1 MLPVLCEAQ
10 EGGMSRVQI
19 TAFAA
24 VLAAIAFTWLANV
37 AASVGDS
44 LTSQL
49 ARKQANPPPVRT
61 RVITSILDP
70 DPTIVGAIPKRADGL
85 RP

>member
-1 MLPVLCEAQ
+1 
-10 EGGMSRVQI
+10 MSRVQI

-24 VLAAIAFTWLANV
+24 VVAAIAFTWLANI
-37 AASVGDS
+37 AATVGDS
-44 LTSQL
+44 LTSQV
-49 ARKQANPPPVRT
+49 ARKPGDPPVVRT

-70 DPTIVGAIPKRADGL
+70 DPTVVGAIPKRADGL